1 MTKIHDRV
9 LFLACCIGLVAA
21 FFTGFLEQAPNRL
34 ASRTPLPLLEAPWL
48 EATSAITGL
57 GLLMPISLIPSDR
70 IRSLATVGSAL
81 LLLWGCLAAAGHLAT
96 DLAPTGRP
104 AMRLSL
110 GPASWVLTAVAVLA
124 LLDAA
129 QRAPSGLA
137 ARMGLLALVV
147 GGFTLMALAGT
158 FDSLSLAKELADHR
172 AEFSIELR
180 RHLLLVGAALLLA
193 LSAGIPLVLSILRND
208 ALRKFVLPCLG
219 IVQTIPSIALFGIL
233 ITPLSALSS
242 AVPALKDIGIGGT
255 GLAPAI
261 IALTLYSLFPLV
273 RGFYVGLTEVPPD
286 VKDAALGLGFDRR
299 RLFLDVELPLALPAL
314 LSGLRVVTI
323 QAIGL
328 ATVAALIG
336 AGGLGTFVF
345 QGIGQYA
352 LDLVLVGAIP
362 VVLLALVA
370 DLVFQLLIGAV
381 RR

>member
-1 MTKIHDRV
+1 MTKVHDRML
-9 LFLACCIGLVAA
+9 LFLCCIGLATA
-21 FFTGFLEQAPNRL
+21 FFGGFLERAPNRL
-34 ASRTPLPLLEAPWL
+34 AASAPLPLLEAPGF
-48 EATSAITGL
+48 EASSAIISL
-57 GLLMPISLIPSDR
+57 GLFMPISLILSDR
-70 IRSLATVGSAL
+70 VRSLATCGAAAAL
-81 LLLWGCLAAAGHLAT
+81 LWACLAAAGHFAAELAE
-96 DLAPTGRP
+96 TGKP

-110 GPASWVLTAVAVLA
+110 GPSFWILVGVAVLA

-129 QRAPSGLA
+129 QRASLGLA
-137 ARMGLLALVV
+137 ASFGLGGLVV
-147 GGFTLMALAGT
+147 GGFTLMAMTGT
-158 FDSLSLAKELADHR
+158 FDSLSLAKEFASHHV
-172 AEFSIELR
+172 EFLIELR
-180 RHLLLVGAALLLA
+180 RHLALVGAALLLA
-193 LSAGIPLVLSILRND
+193 LAVGIPLVLLILRHEP
-208 ALRKFVLPCLG
+208 LRSLVLPSLG

-233 ITPLSALSS
+233 IAPLSALGG
-242 AVPALKDIGIGGT
+242 AVPVLKDIGIGGT
-255 GLAPAI
+255 GAAPAI

-273 RGFYVGLTEVPPD
+273 RGFHVGLTEVPPD

-362 VVLLALVA
+362 VVLLALAA
-370 DLVFQLLIGAV
+370 DLMFQVLIGAA